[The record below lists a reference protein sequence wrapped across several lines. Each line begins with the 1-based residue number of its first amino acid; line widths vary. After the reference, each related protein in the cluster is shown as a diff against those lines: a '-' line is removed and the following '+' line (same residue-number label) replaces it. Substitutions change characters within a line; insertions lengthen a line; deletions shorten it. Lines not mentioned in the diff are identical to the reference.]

1 MSSGVGARLSSIFS
15 PIYYTIA
22 LVLSL
27 SLKYTPDWLVFL
39 IPTFIIERITD
50 WDVVDVLMPNDNVYD
65 DGYDDDIMSDDDYD
79 NNYDP
84 HIVNNKNKQRV
95 NPNTHNK
102 NRKGKGTGTKT
113 GMPKLVEIK
122 KSAGKER
129 RKGGGNKTRGEGEG
143 NNNDDDNDNDSDNDI
158 DNDND
163 NDNNTT
169 TNTSSSPASLPP
181 SYVPANNNRYE
192 WDDTF
197 GVLPKSLLER
207 WKEEE
212 VERKGTILRKRT
224 NKEQI
229 PGVRRRGKVKI

>member
-1 MSSGVGARLSSIFS
+1 MSSGVSSRLSSIFS
-15 PIYYTIA
+15 PIYYLIA

-27 SLKYTPDWLVFL
+27 GLKYSPDWLVFL
-39 IPTFIIERITD
+39 IPTNIIERITD
-50 WDVVDVLMPNDNVYD
+50 WDVIDVLMPNDNVYD

-84 HIVNNKNKQRV
+84 HIVNNKNKQRI

-102 NRKGKGTGTKT
+102 NRKGKGIGTKS

-129 RKGGGNKTRGEGEG
+129 RKGGGNKTREGGEGKNDDG
-143 NNNDDDNDNDSDNDI
+143 DNDNKNNNDNN
-158 DNDND
+158 
-163 NDNNTT
+163 NNTT
-169 TNTSSSPASLPP
+169 TNTSSSPAASLPH
-181 SYVPANNNRYE
+181 SFVPANNNQYE

-197 GVLPKSLLER
+197 GVLPRSLLER

-212 VERKGTILRKRT
+212 VERRGTVLRKRT